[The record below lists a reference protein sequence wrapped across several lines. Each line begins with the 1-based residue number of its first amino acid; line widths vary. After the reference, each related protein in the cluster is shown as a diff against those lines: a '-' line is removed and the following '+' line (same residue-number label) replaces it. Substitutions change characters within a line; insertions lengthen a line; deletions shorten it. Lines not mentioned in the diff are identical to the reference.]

1 VTTVLP
7 QVIPVLRVRPVAMV
21 VRVAMVASVVLRVL
35 RVVWPRLQAS
45 PGPMVMVAMVV
56 RLARVV
62 MAVPVL
68 TALMART
75 V

>member
-1 VTTVLP
+1 M
-7 QVIPVLRVRPVAMV
+7 IPVLPVSQAVMAALA
-21 VRVAMVASVVLRVL
+21 AMVASVVLRVL

>member
-1 VTTVLP
+1 
-7 QVIPVLRVRPVAMV
+7 MV